1 MADVRCPMCST
12 LNPEGRDICKFCGA
26 RLTPLTSEI
35 AAGNIESI
43 HPGEEPTKKSTAELE
58 HALPDW
64 LQELRKKQETGELQ
78 APKPSEVPAAPPVS
92 SAETDEDFLSRLAT
106 ESDQGVTPSVQSE
119 STDWLAGLSASKEG
133 EEDIP
138 DWLLGVRKSVEE
150 EAQAAK
156 LSAASQPAPDG
167 SLDWFTRLQ
176 EDQKAVKGEASS
188 QWPGFYGEPPG
199 FGKLAPDETPS
210 AKAESADWFMPG
222 GGENT
227 PDAIEPTP
235 STGVTD
241 WLQRLKAQ
249 EGKPAAAEPPTPAP
263 AEAGS
268 LPSSS
273 GRLPDWLSFKQTTP
287 PATEAPAPSA
297 APAAPGELP
306 DWLSGFQAEQP
317 PVAEIPAPAATAGP
331 LSASSQALPDWLLAA
346 QAEQP
351 AASDITPS
359 QPSQDK
365 PDWLTAFESDQPPA
379 ESVPAKATSD
389 QGLPDWLTA
398 AAAGAV
404 AAGALTPKEEKASDL
419 TGGFGEV
426 PASPAAQPASQAF
439 ISSSETFSLDE
450 GVPDWLSEL
459 PGAQKPAGAAPQ
471 QPVAP
476 APTAGEK
483 PAAEKSEIPDW
494 LVGATASAT
503 AAKAAS
509 VFTEQSPTA
518 GEEAFAMEMPDW
530 LSSVKP
536 AEASAVALPAQGEPG
551 AGAPES
557 LTPGELPSWVQA
569 MRPVEAVIFET
580 AGDVEDEQ
588 FIESQGP
595 LAGFQNVLPFVPGLI
610 AIRRPAP
617 YSSKLQV
624 NTGQQNNAA
633 LLEGLLSSE
642 SDAARV
648 KPDSSLR
655 YNRFLRWMI
664 AALLIVMV
672 VIPIVLGSQLTPVN
686 SLFPPDL
693 LAAEDVINKLPA
705 DPNVLVVFDYEPAFS
720 GEMGTASAP
729 VLDQLM
735 AKGAD
740 LTVVTSLPTGSV
752 QANQLLATLLRSFNY
767 LAGNKYVNLG
777 YLPGGAAGIYNFAT
791 NPSGTLPTDVEGNQV
806 WSTPG
811 SFLSDTR
818 QLSDFDA
825 MLILVDSS
833 ETAQVWVEQSRL
845 PLGTTPLLM
854 VISAQS
860 EPMVRPYYDSGQVQG
875 MVTGL
880 AGGASYEL
888 LTGKPGMGRNYWDAF
903 AVAFFVAEIIVVVGG
918 IWALFAAWQS
928 HRARKEEEA

>member
-12 LNPEGRDICKFCGA
+12 LNPEGLDICQFCGA
-26 RLTPLTSEI
+26 RLTPLTTEI

-43 HPGEEPTKKSTAELE
+43 HPGEQPTKKSTAELE

-78 APKPSEVPAAPPVS
+78 APKPSEVPAAPPAIPAS
-92 SAETDEDFLSRLAT
+92 SAETDEDFLSRLAI
-106 ESDQGVTPSVQSE
+106 ESGQEDTTSAKPE

-150 EAQAAK
+150 ETQAAQ

-167 SLDWFTRLQ
+167 NLDWFKRLQ
-176 EDQKAVKGEASS
+176 EDQKAAKGEVSS
-188 QWPGFYGEPPG
+188 EWPSFYGEPPG

-222 GGENT
+222 GGEKT
-227 PDAIEPTP
+227 PDAVEPTP

-241 WLQRLKAQ
+241 WLKRLKAKESQ
-249 EGKPAAAEPPTPAP
+249 PAAAEPPAPTP
-263 AEAGS
+263 AEAVP

-273 GRLPDWLSFKQTTP
+273 EEPPNWLSFKQTTP
-287 PATEAPAPSA
+287 PATEAP

-317 PVAEIPAPAATAGP
+317 PAAEFPAPAATAGP
-331 LSASSQALPDWLLAA
+331 VPVSSQALPDWLLAA

-351 AASDITPS
+351 AASDIAPS
-359 QPSQDK
+359 QPSQEK
-365 PDWLTAFESDQPPA
+365 PDWLTAFEPDQPPA

-389 QGLPDWLTA
+389 QGLPDWLVA

-404 AAGALTPKEEKASDL
+404 AAGELTPKEEKALDL

-426 PASPAAQPASQAF
+426 AALPAAQPASQAF
-439 ISSSETFSLDE
+439 TPSSETFSLDE

-459 PGAQKPAGAAPQ
+459 PGAQKHAGAAPQ

-476 APTAGEK
+476 APTAAEK

-518 GEEAFAMEMPDW
+518 GEEALAMEMPDW

-536 AEASAVALPAQGEPG
+536 AEASAAALPAQGEPG

-569 MRPVEAVIFET
+569 MRPVEAVISET
-580 AGDVEDEQ
+580 AGDVDDEQ

-617 YSSKLQV
+617 YSSKLKV

-633 LLEGLLSSE
+633 LLEGLLSIE

-648 KPDSSLR
+648 KPESSLR

-664 AALLIVMV
+664 AMLLIVMV
-672 VIPIVLGSQLTPVN
+672 AIPIVLGSQFTPVN
-686 SLFPPDL
+686 PLFPPDL
-693 LAAEDVINKLPA
+693 MAAEKIITDLPA

-752 QANQLLATLLRSFNY
+752 QANQLLATILRSYNY

-791 NPSGTLPTDVEGNQV
+791 NPSGTISTDVKGNQV

-833 ETAQVWVEQSRL
+833 ETARVWIEQSRL

-854 VISAQS
+854 VISAQA

-888 LTGKPGMGRNYWDAF
+888 RTGKPGMGRNYWDAF
-903 AVAFFVAEIIVVVGG
+903 AVAFFVAEVIVVVGG

-928 HRARKEEEA
+928 RRARKEEEA